1 MSLAVGPRRRN
12 QHEKPCPPDE
22 ILKPLAEMYYR
33 RGCNRVE
40 MLSLILANPAF
51 DTTQYQL
58 SIQTLRNRCKTWG
71 FNTARKQEHTC
82 MEDVKDVI
90 SAARERYPT
99 AGKRGL
105 ISHVFQEQGI
115 KITEQM
121 MTEWMHTYE
130 PEATAGRR
138 ANRLKR
144 KRFWAAGVND
154 LWCIDQHDKLAR
166 FGLRLH
172 VCVEPFSGMIIWLRV
187 WWSNSNPRL
196 ICHYY
201 LDAVRTLGFI
211 PLVTQS
217 DPGSENFGVA
227 NAHTAL
233 RHLYDPTLQGTI
245 QHRTMRK
252 HNNIK
257 PEITWKE
264 IRRHGSPGI
273 HNVLDLGLNNH
284 WYDPDNPVHALLFRW
299 LAIPWVQSELDA
311 IRNMLNNFR
320 KRSDK
325 NKILPQGRPS
335 TIFEAPE
342 LSGSK
347 DFKVIIDPTDLAD
360 IQERYA
366 PLNHPVFELVPASFN
381 ADAERYYL
389 ELGSPRIEHGTLW
402 TVFIDMLNLFMSAP
416 TQTPDDWVTTEPDAY
431 NEGVFDLDPRLVALP
446 AGPDFVDELG
456 NFYLG
461 GVREELEAAEAAA
474 NERSFDGVV
483 YGNISDEEL

>member
-1 MSLAVGPRRRN
+1 M
-12 QHEKPCPPDE
+12 H
-22 ILKPLAEMYYR
+22 
-33 RGCNRVE
+33 
-40 MLSLILANPAF
+40 SLILANPLF
-51 DTTQYQL
+51 DKTQYQL
-58 SIQTLRNRCKTWG
+58 SIQTLRNHCKDWG
-71 FNTARKQEHTC
+71 LNTARKQAYTC

-105 ISHVFQEQGI
+105 IAHVFQEEGI
-115 KITEQM
+115 KITEEIMVQ
-121 MTEWMHTYE
+121 WMHTYE
-130 PEATAGRR
+130 PEATVARR

-166 FGLRLH
+166 FKLRLH
-172 VCVEPFSGMIIWLRV
+172 ACVEPYSGMIIWLRV

-233 RHLYDPTLQGTI
+233 RHLYDPSLQGTI
-245 QHRTMRK
+245 QHRTMRG

-257 PEITWKE
+257 SEILWKE
-264 IRRHGSPGI
+264 TRRHGSPGI
-273 HNVLDLGLNNH
+273 ENVLDLGLINH
-284 WYDPDNPVHALLFRW
+284 WYDPENPLHALLFRW
-299 LAIPWVQSELDA
+299 LFVPWVQSELDA
-311 IRNMLNNFR
+311 IRNMFNNFR

-335 TIFEAPE
+335 TIFESPE
-342 LSGSK
+342 ISGSK
-347 DFKVIIDPTDLAD
+347 DFKVIVDQADLAE

-381 ADAERYYL
+381 LDAQRYYS
-389 ELGSPRIEHGTLW
+389 ELGSPRIDHTTIW
-402 TVFIDMLNLFMSAP
+402 IVFVDMLNKFLSKP
-416 TQTPDDWVTTEPDAY
+416 TEIPDDWVTTEPEPY
-431 NEGVFDLDPRLVALP
+431 SEGVFDLDPQLIALP
-446 AGPDFVDELG
+446 AGPDVLDSFG

-474 NERSFDGVV
+474 NDQSFDGIA
-483 YGNISDEEL
+483 YGTVSDEEV